1 MKKSTFS
8 KILNKTRE
16 TKGEEVEIG
25 QSNTIYKNHSLSP
38 FRNASI
44 FFYENNNGTLISVC
58 FSDIFWAQLFLSTLS
73 IYQFKNLSVFCA
85 LFLFNAQHFENSFG
99 KEEFKRG
106 IQRQIEKAPF
116 LC

>member
-1 MKKSTFS
+1 MKKERLNKVKLNQNRTSQAFFDLNFVCPTSLSMKKSTFS

-44 FFYENNNGTLISVC
+44 FFMKI
-58 FSDIFWAQLFLSTLS
+58 IM
-73 IYQFKNLSVFCA
+73 A
-85 LFLFNAQHFENSFG
+85 L
-99 KEEFKRG
+99 
-106 IQRQIEKAPF
+106 
-116 LC
+116 